1 MESELYE
8 ATMKGNVHSLLGKD
22 KLLLDRIMIGNHNET
37 PLHIATM
44 LGHLDAVEAILA
56 RKAELAREQD
66 YQSSTP
72 LHLAAA
78 KGYLDIV
85 ESLFI
90 NSRDEDG
97 NTILH
102 LAASNGQ
109 IETIIY
115 LTSKGV
121 DSNIMKSKG
130 FMALSLLA
138 QGQSVER
145 ASEIKDSAHQTSE
158 NHDLSR
164 QTDAKNMVTEES
176 KREEKRKWQND
187 MHKMLM
193 VVAALVAIIAYEAG
207 REPPKAPPKAP
218 PDMEWLYKV
227 FMAFNMISFMASLST
242 IMLLISG
249 LPLKQRRITTWI
261 AMLSMWV
268 AITFTVLSYSI
279 LMVLSSPDEGEI
291 KYANDKVVVTV

>member
-1 MESELYE
+1 
-8 ATMKGNVHSLLGKD
+8 
-22 KLLLDRIMIGNHNET
+22 
-37 PLHIATM
+37 M
-44 LGHLDAVEAILA
+44 LGHLDVVEAILA

-85 ESLFI
+85 ESLVRVSPETRFVHDKYKRNPLHVTVMKGRVDVLECLVQATHDVYERYQFI

-109 IETIIY
+109 IEINRCKKHGY
-115 LTSKGV
+115 
-121 DSNIMKSKG
+121 
-130 FMALSLLA
+130 
-138 QGQSVER
+138 R
-145 ASEIKDSAHQTSE
+145 
-158 NHDLSR
+158 
-164 QTDAKNMVTEES
+164 S

-193 VVAALVAIIAYEAG
+193 VAAALVAIIAYEAG

-227 FMAFNMISFMASLST
+227 FMAFNTISFMASLST
-242 IMLLISG
+242 IMLLICD
-249 LPLKQRRITTWI
+249 LPLKQRRITMWI
-261 AMLSMWV
+261 AMLSVWV
-268 AITFTVLSYSI
+268 AITFTALSYSI
-279 LMVLSSPDEGEI
+279 LMVQVLWATDPLVKGREGVGSWCWSKRGEEWLQV
-291 KYANDKVVVTV
+291 KEALAKRADSEQTWRRS